1 MRQLVCGFEA
11 GHIRSHQLVLE
22 IAGSYFTKYAIAA
35 TLPVYSHK
43 HNESAM
49 KNLHKACGFS
59 LRSSRILFPTLL
71 ILALTACA
79 TTDATNNTSHPA
91 NPSASSE
98 NKSKAETQ
106 ITDAVTSP
114 FSDLN
119 LIRTEI
125 MPVLLAAVKAPY
137 QMPGDQGC
145 EGLATEI
152 RALDLILGPDLD
164 APGAGSDVGL
174 LEQGQSEVGRAAI
187 GALRGAA
194 EGVIPFRS
202 WIRRL
207 SGAEQHSRD
216 LAAAVAAGI
225 VRRAYLKG
233 LGQAIGCQP
242 PAAPIMKPTIL
253 PDQGVK

>member
-1 MRQLVCGFEA
+1 MLF
-11 GHIRSHQLVLE
+11 L
-22 IAGSYFTKYAIAA
+22 
-35 TLPVYSHK
+35 
-43 HNESAM
+43 
-49 KNLHKACGFS
+49 S
-59 LRSSRILFPTLL
+59 LLMLT
-71 ILALTACA
+71 LTACA
-79 TTDATNNTSHPA
+79 TTDANHPA
-91 NPSASSE
+91 NPSTSSE
-98 NKSKAETQ
+98 GKTKVETQ
-106 ITDAVTSP
+106 AENQIADAVTSP

-137 QMPGDQGC
+137 KIPADQGC
-145 EGLATEI
+145 EGLAAEVN
-152 RALDLILGPDLD
+152 ALNLILGPDLD
-164 APGAGSDVGL
+164 APAAIGEVGL
-174 LEQGQSEVGRAAI
+174 LEQGQSEVGKAAI

-207 SGAEQHSRD
+207 SGAERHSRD

-242 PAAPIMKPTIL
+242 PAAPR
-253 PDQGVK
+253 Q

>member
-1 MRQLVCGFEA
+1 
-11 GHIRSHQLVLE
+11 
-22 IAGSYFTKYAIAA
+22 
-35 TLPVYSHK
+35 
-43 HNESAM
+43 M
-49 KNLHKACGFS
+49 KNSTQSSSFS
-59 LRSSRILFPTLL
+59 VRPGRMFFLSLL
-71 ILALTACA
+71 MLALAACA
-79 TTDATNNTSHPA
+79 TTDASHPA
-91 NPSASSE
+91 NPSASNES
-98 NKSKAETQ
+98 KTKAETQ

-114 FSDLN
+114 LNDLN

-137 QMPGDQGC
+137 QMPADQGC
-145 EGLATEI
+145 DGLAAEVK
-152 RALDLILGPDLD
+152 ALDLILGPDLD
-164 APGAGSDVGL
+164 APGVSGAIGL
-174 LEQGQSEVGRAAI
+174 LEQGQSEVGKAAI

-194 EGVIPFRS
+194 EGVIPFRG

-233 LGQAIGCQP
+233 LGQAIACQP
-242 PAAPIMKPTIL
+242 PAAPIMKPTIE